1 VSQSSYSQRVA
12 NILIVDDDYTVAE
25 ILLSYLQQAG
35 MQGSHVTAVAEAEQ
49 FLSVENPD
57 LLVLDVMLPDGDGV
71 TLCGQVRSRYPK
83 IPIIM
88 LTARTEESDRIAGL
102 TAGADDYVV
111 KPFSPREL
119 VLRIQSVLRRANQ
132 QSSEPE
138 HNEVLQDGDLVLDR
152 GSHQARLETV
162 DLSLTS
168 REFDLLAHLMAHP
181 NRAFT
186 RDELLTEV
194 WDWDY
199 GDKTTVTVHVR
210 RLREKIEADPGS
222 PTRLTT
228 VWGVGYRWNPM
239 STSQLTA
246 SSSQESPKP
255 VVSQPTAEAPTT
267 TTGRS

>member
-1 VSQSSYSQRVA
+1 MA
-12 NILIVDDDYTVAE
+12 NILIVDDDHTVAE
-25 ILLSYLQQAG
+25 ILLSYLQRAD
-35 MQGSHVTAVAEAEQ
+35 MQGSHVTTVTGAEQ
-49 FLSVENPD
+49 SLSEEIPD

-71 TLCGQVRSRYPK
+71 ALCSTVRSQHPDV
-83 IPIIM
+83 PIIM

-119 VLRIQSVLRRANQ
+119 VLRIQSVLRRTHQ
-132 QSSEPE
+132 QPTVSDHSET
-138 HNEVLQDGDLVLDR
+138 LRDGDLTMDR
-152 GSHQARLETV
+152 GSHEATLGTST
-162 DLSLTS
+162 LSLTS
-168 REFDLLAHLMAHP
+168 REFELLAHFMTHP

-210 RLREKIEADPGS
+210 RLREKIETDPGS

-228 VWGVGYRWNPM
+228 VWGVGYRWNPVT
-239 STSQLTA
+239 TSPGA
-246 SSSQESPKP
+246 SSHSEND
-255 VVSQPTAEAPTT
+255 SQPTI
-267 TTGRS
+267 TGRS

>member
-1 VSQSSYSQRVA
+1 MA

-25 ILLSYLQQAG
+25 ILLSYLRQAG
-35 MQGSHVTAVAEAEQ
+35 IQGNHVTTAAEFAE
-49 FLSVENPD
+49 FLSAEIPD

-71 TLCGQVRSRYPK
+71 DLCAKVRSKHPEV
-83 IPIIM
+83 PIIM
-88 LTARTEESDRIAGL
+88 LTARTEEPDRIAGL

-132 QSSEPE
+132 QPADVGSDEL
-138 HNEVLQDGDLVLDR
+138 LQDGELTLDR
-152 GSHQARLETV
+152 GSHQATLGTA

-168 REFDLLAHLMAHP
+168 REFDLLAYLMANP
-181 NRAFT
+181 SRAFT
-186 RDELLTEV
+186 RDELLTKV

-228 VWGVGYRWNPM
+228 VWGVGYRWNPTSPSPKTAM
-239 STSQLTA
+239 SSPRQPPEQPVSKTTI
-246 SSSQESPKP
+246 ESPAKTP
-255 VVSQPTAEAPTT
+255 E
-267 TTGRS
+267 RS

>member
-1 VSQSSYSQRVA
+1 MA

-25 ILLSYLQQAG
+25 ILLSYLRQAG
-35 MQGSHVTAVAEAEQ
+35 IQGNHVTTAAEFAE
-49 FLSVENPD
+49 FLSAEIPD

-71 TLCGQVRSRYPK
+71 DLCAKVRSKHPEV
-83 IPIIM
+83 PIIM
-88 LTARTEESDRIAGL
+88 LTARTEEPDRIAGL

-132 QSSEPE
+132 QPADVGSDEL
-138 HNEVLQDGDLVLDR
+138 LQDGELTLDR
-152 GSHQARLETV
+152 GSHQATLGTT

-168 REFDLLAHLMAHP
+168 REFDLLAYLMANP
-181 NRAFT
+181 SRAFT
-186 RDELLTEV
+186 RDELLTKV

-228 VWGVGYRWNPM
+228 VWGVGYRWNP
-239 STSQLTA
+239 A
-246 SSSQESPKP
+246 SSSAQTAISSSLQSPE
-255 VVSQPTAEAPTT
+255 QPASTATIQSPPTT
-267 TTGRS
+267 PGRS

>member
-1 VSQSSYSQRVA
+1 MSQSSYSQRVA

-35 MQGSHVTAVAEAEQ
+35 MQGNHVTTVAEAEQ
-49 FLSVENPD
+49 ALSAENPD

-71 TLCGQVRSRYPK
+71 TLCGQVRSRHPE

-132 QSSEPE
+132 QSPETE

-152 GSHQARLETV
+152 GSHQAKLGTV
-162 DLSLTS
+162 ELSLTS
-168 REFDLLAHLMAHP
+168 REFDLLAYLLAHP

-228 VWGVGYRWNPM
+228 VWGVGYRWNPL
-239 STSQLTA
+239 SNSQPG
-246 SSSQESPKP
+246 SSPTTESPT
-255 VVSQPTAEAPTT
+255 TA
-267 TTGRS
+267 TGRS